1 MTNSED
7 FLSVLESDTE
17 VFGTEIAEQV
27 ADKLEKGFFLGYRHR
42 DYCGMAMSYSAEQHF
57 LYGELYDGIDF
68 SSPQVF
74 KSRNSFVEWLSSQ
87 STASLARLDANEF
100 YQGNQI
106 ITRKRLLEFINE
118 RSPV

>member
-7 FLSVLESDTE
+7 FLYVLKSDTE
-17 VFGTEIAEQV
+17 VLGTEIAEQV

-42 DYCGMAMSYSAEQHF
+42 DYCGMAMSYNEEEHF

-68 SSPQVF
+68 SFPLVF
-74 KSRNSFVEWLSSQ
+74 KSRKSFVEWLSKQ
-87 STASLARLDANEF
+87 STASLARLDADEF

-106 ITRKRLLEFINE
+106 ITRKRLLEFISE
-118 RSPV
+118 RSPI